1 MKCAIFVIALIN
13 MALPA
18 IADAACCDP
27 NQYYNWAQVK
37 RQNEA
42 QRQRGVQQQQRACQY
57 IRSRG
62 RVSLP
67 SACR

>member
-13 MALPA
+13 IALPA

-27 NQYYNWAQVK
+27 NQYYNWAQVQ

-57 IRSRG
+57 IRSSR
-62 RVSLP
+62 RVALP
-67 SACR
+67 AACR

>member
-1 MKCAIFVIALIN
+1 MKCAILVIALIN
-13 MALPA
+13 IALPT
-18 IADAACCDP
+18 IAEAACCDP
-27 NQYYNWAQVK
+27 NQYYNWAQVR

-57 IRSRG
+57 IRSSR
-62 RVSLP
+62 RVSVP